1 MRRADTN
8 RGRLMKKL
16 SSSPRPPPGPGDWAA
31 LDLARQMTAERLA
44 AVGGDAHLDVG
55 DPDKESVKE
64 ADAAAKA
71 EAKAAKEKKELQ
83 KKIKDYMKTALSSE
97 RTFFKWIWTALN
109 LGALGTFALAFF
121 HDDGFPY
128 RLILVAI
135 AWVMG
140 LFFAIYGLR
149 QFHRR
154 RKALLSVTDD
164 PETWE
169 SPQAPAIVVA
179 AFVLMLLSIIAYAI
193 ASDQQFGF
201 RTRAELLGQG
211 TSDQ

>member
-1 MRRADTN
+1 
-8 RGRLMKKL
+8 
-16 SSSPRPPPGPGDWAA
+16 
-31 LDLARQMTAERLA
+31 
-44 AVGGDAHLDVG
+44 
-55 DPDKESVKE
+55 
-64 ADAAAKA
+64 
-71 EAKAAKEKKELQ
+71 
-83 KKIKDYMKTALSSE
+83 
-97 RTFFKWIWTALN
+97 
-109 LGALGTFALAFF
+109 
-121 HDDGFPY
+121 
-128 RLILVAI
+128 
-135 AWVMG
+135 MG